1 MDSKQIE
8 QLLER
13 YWACETNIEEEAM
26 LRRFFCEEEVPSSL
40 LPYRDLFVYQQKQSE
55 AHLSVDFDARILEKI
70 EQAPVVNARK
80 VTLITRL
87 MPMLKAAAAIAL
99 LLLLGNLLQHSFS
112 VGQQEIIPSDTIG
125 NQISAPSVAL
135 SEENVKVDNLATDSL
150 DAVKVL
156 DKEEVNN
163 N

>member
-70 EQAPVVNARK
+70 EQAPVVKARK

-156 DKEEVNN
+156 DKDEVNN

>member
-26 LRRFFCEEEVPSSL
+26 LRRFFCEGEVPSSL
-40 LPYRDLFVYQQKQSE
+40 LAYRDLFVYQQKQSE
-55 AHLSVDFDARILEKI
+55 AHLSADFDARILEKI
-70 EQAPVVNARK
+70 EQAPVVKARK

>member
-55 AHLSVDFDARILEKI
+55 AHLNADFDARILEKI
-70 EQAPVVNARK
+70 EQAPVVKARK

>member
-26 LRRFFCEEEVPSSL
+26 LRHFFCEGEVPSSL

-55 AHLSVDFDARILEKI
+55 ARLSADFDARILEKI
-70 EQAPVVNARK
+70 EQAPVVKARK

-112 VGQQEIIPSDTIG
+112 VGKQEIIPSDTIG
-125 NQISAPSVAL
+125 NHISAPSVAL

>member
-40 LPYRDLFVYQQKQSE
+40 LPYRDLFIYQQKQSE
-55 AHLSVDFDARILEKI
+55 AHLSADFDARILEKI
-70 EQAPVVNARK
+70 EQAPVVKARK

>member
-13 YWACETNIEEEAM
+13 YWACETNVEEEAM

-40 LPYRDLFVYQQKQSE
+40 LPYRDLFIYQQKQSE
-55 AHLSVDFDARILEKI
+55 AHLSADFDARILEKI
-70 EQAPVVNARK
+70 EQVPVVKARK

>member
-55 AHLSVDFDARILEKI
+55 AHLSADFDARILEKI
-70 EQAPVVNARK
+70 EQAPVVKARK